1 MISKEQ
7 YLWQVFSNVKNSS
20 PEHLISSITQSI
32 GLITGLDYVF
42 IGKLDSIDSSLVRTH
57 GLWARGN
64 YADNFCYALTGTP
77 CAQVWEGETCFFG
90 EDVSN
95 LFPDDILLDEMKI
108 KSYIGVP
115 LKTRNHAV
123 YGLLVVLHSSLIEN
137 ASTIQEF
144 LDLFGQWVSSEL
156 EYIDTSFQNKKQ
168 LQELNEFNHIISHSL
183 RAPLANLLGFI
194 ELAGEMKTIGEDSIH
209 FLESNLSIL
218 HKVSLN
224 LNKITELHKRTREHF
239 SEVELIEIFKQ
250 ISVKYINTILNKFT
264 ESIFIKTDK
273 EVFESMLDNLL
284 LLISNK
290 NPLTKISIRCE
301 KKHELNINFQSP
313 CELDKL
319 EKPDINGLYRLKGN
333 SPDNENI
340 IICLLQFQL
349 EYLNIHFSLKTN
361 PGSGTLARLTI

>member
-1 MISKEQ
+1 M
-7 YLWQVFSNVKNSS
+7 
-20 PEHLISSITQSI
+20 
-32 GLITGLDYVF
+32 
-42 IGKLDSIDSSLVRTH
+42 
-57 GLWARGN
+57 
-64 YADNFCYALTGTP
+64 
-77 CAQVWEGETCFFG
+77 
-90 EDVSN
+90 
-95 LFPDDILLDEMKI
+95 
-108 KSYIGVP
+108 
-115 LKTRNHAV
+115 
-123 YGLLVVLHSSLIEN
+123 
-137 ASTIQEF
+137 
-144 LDLFGQWVSSEL
+144 DLFGQWVSSEL

-361 PGSGTLARLTI
+361 PGSETLARLTI